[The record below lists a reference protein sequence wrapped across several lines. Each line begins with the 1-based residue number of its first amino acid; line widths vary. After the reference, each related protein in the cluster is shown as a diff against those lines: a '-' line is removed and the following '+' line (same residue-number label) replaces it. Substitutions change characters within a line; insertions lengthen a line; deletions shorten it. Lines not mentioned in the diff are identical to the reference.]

1 MIFWIFP
8 IVPCHAFCMWHWP
21 IGKNLDSSFIWG
33 HHHLIVSIWI
43 SVYQLNTSY
52 SLLRRTDET
61 QQGRNSC
68 LRLQMLA
75 SVWTLSCHCPVKL
88 LTQYQPCIIVCYSE
102 KYQLLKDDIAKVW
115 HMGKVIAVPVII
127 GAFGAASVNF
137 KKYMKRI
144 GVEVSLEFI
153 QKTALLG
160 TAQILRK
167 VLSCN
172 IKEERDLGP
181 MVTCCNPLPRT
192 INQAEYLAWV
202 YKEWTSSSSS

>member
-1 MIFWIFP
+1 MYNDLREFKATVFSTYALVTGNPPPPHNWKNPEYHVIAALRNLRTDTNCPAGKSWPNHDMIFWIFP

-88 LTQYQPCIIVCYSE
+88 LTQYQPCIIVCYSV
-102 KYQLLKDDIAKVW
+102 YFWLIRSFTD
-115 HMGKVIAVPVII
+115 P
-127 GAFGAASVNF
+127 AFTGSIFVC
-137 KKYMKRI
+137 
-144 GVEVSLEFI
+144 GPLHHHV
-153 QKTALLG
+153 
-160 TAQILRK
+160 LR
-167 VLSCN
+167 
-172 IKEERDLGP
+172 
-181 MVTCCNPLPRT
+181 PR
-192 INQAEYLAWV
+192 L
-202 YKEWTSSSSS
+202 

>member
-88 LTQYQPCIIVCYSE
+88 LTQYQPCIIVCYSV
-102 KYQLLKDDIAKVW
+102 YFWLNRSFIYPAFTGSIFVCGPLHHHVLLFNIL
-115 HMGKVIAVPVII
+115 
-127 GAFGAASVNF
+127 
-137 KKYMKRI
+137 RC
-144 GVEVSLEFI
+144 VSLAVVFDFSPFFI
-153 QKTALLG
+153 FIVFFSKQCLVQNFQGKFQK
-160 TAQILRK
+160 
-167 VLSCN
+167 N
-172 IKEERDLGP
+172 
-181 MVTCCNPLPRT
+181 
-192 INQAEYLAWV
+192 
-202 YKEWTSSSSS
+202 

>member
-88 LTQYQPCIIVCYSE
+88 LTQYQPCIIVCYTLPYS
-102 KYQLLKDDIAKVW
+102 QNNRSQ
-115 HMGKVIAVPVII
+115 VIFRDCTQCFSVLCYHVRWAISSWRMKLRWFLSIPLHIPTAHDFFAPLARTHERLQRKNIVIW
-127 GAFGAASVNF
+127 S
-137 KKYMKRI
+137 K
-144 GVEVSLEFI
+144 
-153 QKTALLG
+153 
-160 TAQILRK
+160 
-167 VLSCN
+167 
-172 IKEERDLGP
+172 
-181 MVTCCNPLPRT
+181 
-192 INQAEYLAWV
+192 
-202 YKEWTSSSSS
+202 

>member
-88 LTQYQPCIIVCYSE
+88 LTQYQPCIIVCYS
-102 KYQLLKDDIAKVW
+102 KMYLHAFHSTSIAFYDISVRACADTENVEIY
-115 HMGKVIAVPVII
+115 MFRLFILFFF
-127 GAFGAASVNF
+127 AFPFSPF
-137 KKYMKRI
+137 LI
-144 GVEVSLEFI
+144 FL
-153 QKTALLG
+153 Q
-160 TAQILRK
+160 
-167 VLSCN
+167 
-172 IKEERDLGP
+172 
-181 MVTCCNPLPRT
+181 
-192 INQAEYLAWV
+192 
-202 YKEWTSSSSS
+202 

>member
-88 LTQYQPCIIVCYSE
+88 LTQYQPCIIVCYSV
-102 KYQLLKDDIAKVW
+102 YFWLIRSFTDPAFTGSIFVCGPLHHHVLLPLLKTEL
-115 HMGKVIAVPVII
+115 
-127 GAFGAASVNF
+127 SVRDYKNLSMFLKICFLNF
-137 KKYMKRI
+137 RYFFITYKYI
-144 GVEVSLEFI
+144 
-153 QKTALLG
+153 
-160 TAQILRK
+160 
-167 VLSCN
+167 N
-172 IKEERDLGP
+172 ISDN
-181 MVTCCNPLPRT
+181 VN
-192 INQAEYLAWV
+192 
-202 YKEWTSSSSS
+202 

>member
-52 SLLRRTDET
+52 SLLRRTYET

-88 LTQYQPCIIVCYSE
+88 LTQYQPCIIVCYSNYNFFSYTIFFLLLLLLCFMFIKFNNLVPRAFSSTIFKMADRRE
-102 KYQLLKDDIAKVW
+102 KTLAKAGITWYKISKNLGDFYHVTFW
-115 HMGKVIAVPVII
+115 ESQNKMAAKGKQNT
-127 GAFGAASVNF
+127 G
-137 KKYMKRI
+137 
-144 GVEVSLEFI
+144 
-153 QKTALLG
+153 Q
-160 TAQILRK
+160 
-167 VLSCN
+167 
-172 IKEERDLGP
+172 
-181 MVTCCNPLPRT
+181 RT
-192 INQAEYLAWV
+192 L
-202 YKEWTSSSSS
+202 